1 VEVVLMGFSFAPS
14 AREVLEQVVREPRF
28 RELTRIPLIAP
39 LEIGLML
46 GAYGLFGLGCYLYL
60 RGAIGMPVALLIN
73 TFAIYASFTP
83 LHDATHRTV
92 SSHRGL
98 NDLVGTLSCLLLLP
112 GVTTGIY
119 RYLHLE
125 HHRYTGDPARDPDEP
140 FVSAPA
146 LRTPLVLAGL
156 DVLWTLWY
164 LRHWNTRPLRER
176 IEFVLSIA
184 FYVSFHIF
192 WLLSP
197 WALEFVLLWMI
208 PQRLGLFTVSYFFA
222 RIQHPHGVMWESAP
236 FQATVRIEARPWT
249 RWLLLG
255 QAKHCIHHLAPSV
268 PFYRYHKAW
277 EIGRRLFEAQHI
289 PVRTVWAPPTELRIA
304 EVSSEK
310 PRRPVRVAR
319 VMAVADGIKAY
330 ELVPTDD
337 TPLLP
342 FEAGAHIDVE
352 ITPKLVRQYSL
363 CNAPCD
369 TASYLIAVRHDPV
382 GRGGSDHLHRPVK
395 PGDVLSISAPRNN
408 FPLAPGFDD
417 HLLIAGGIGITPLL
431 AMAHQLDARQ
441 ARFKLHVCARNAA
454 GIPFGDQL
462 RDLAFAQSIVSW
474 VDDARPDARFDA
486 AAVIGAYRPGRALY
500 VCGPAGFMQL
510 VKQCGRAAG
519 WPEDAMFSETF
530 VPPAIDAAQNTRF
543 EVQLVR
549 SGQVLTVEPDQFL
562 IDVLHANGCAVM
574 CSCTQGICGSCMT
587 PVLSGTPDHR
597 DAILSDAEREAND
610 RMTVCVSRARSS
622 RLVLDL

>member
-1 VEVVLMGFSFAPS
+1 MGFSFSPS

-46 GAYGLFGLGCYLYL
+46 GAYALFGLGCLLYL
-60 RGAIGMPVALLIN
+60 NGTIGWPVALLIN
-73 TFAIYASFTP
+73 TAAIYASFTP

-125 HHRYTGDPARDPDEP
+125 HHRYAGDPARDPDEP
-140 FVSAPA
+140 FVSAKR
-146 LRTPLVLAGL
+146 LRMPLVLAGL

-164 LRHWNTRPLRER
+164 VRHWTTRPRRER
-176 IEFVLSIA
+176 IEFVVSIA
-184 FYVSFHIF
+184 LYIGVHIV

-222 RIQHPHGVMWESAP
+222 RIQHPHGVTWESAP
-236 FQATVRIEARPWT
+236 FQAAVRIEARPWT

-277 EIGRRLFEAQHI
+277 DIGRRLFEAQHI
-289 PVRTVWAPPTELRIA
+289 PVRSLWSPAKDLRMVQAFLVPT
-304 EVSSEK
+304 
-310 PRRPVRVAR
+310 RRPVRVVR
-319 VMAVADGIKAY
+319 VLTVAEDIKTY
-330 ELVPTDD
+330 ELVSADHLPL
-337 TPLLP
+337 TP
-342 FEAGAHIDVE
+342 FDAGAHIDVE
-352 ITPKLVRQYSL
+352 ITPQLVRQYSL
-363 CNAPCD
+363 CNAPGD
-369 TASYLIAVRHDPV
+369 TSRYLIAVRHDRA
-382 GRGGSDHLHRPVK
+382 GSGGSDHLHRTVK

-408 FPLAPGFDD
+408 FVLDPIFDD
-417 HLLIAGGIGITPLL
+417 YLLIAGGIGITPLL
-431 AMAHQLDARQ
+431 AMAHQLHARS
-441 ARFKLHVCARNAA
+441 ASFKLHVCARSVA
-454 GIPFGDQL
+454 GIPFGDELQ
-462 RDLAFAQSIVSW
+462 AFGFADSISTW
-474 VDDARPDARFDA
+474 VDDARPEARFDA
-486 AAVIGAYRPGRALY
+486 VAVIGAYRPGRALY
-500 VCGPAGFMQL
+500 VCGPTGLMDL
-510 VKQCGRAAG
+510 VKERAHG
-519 WPEDAMFSETF
+519 WGWSEQAIFSEAF
-530 VPPAIDAAQNTRF
+530 VPPPIDVSQNTRF
-543 EVQLVR
+543 EVQLAR
-549 SGQVLTVEPDQFL
+549 SGRVLTVEPNQAL
-562 IDVLHANGCAVM
+562 IDVLHANGCAVI

-587 PVLSGTPDHR
+587 PVLSGTPEHR
-597 DAILSDAEREAND
+597 DAVLSNEDRAAND

-622 RLVLDL
+622 RLILDL